1 MTTPASHTQN
11 LRPGYSI
18 ELTSTDATSPRLFTT
33 GVRQY
38 QGYSSTQPG
47 AAPAV
52 PIAVNMLG
60 PYANEAQAAVFF
72 GFAQHNA
79 YLEPNQPT
87 TDPNAAHPRKIRA
100 LQRVTTV
107 KETTMIL
114 MTLPPPRPCP
124 DPKPNV
130 STNYQTA
137 FASPAIPTMA
147 SHGPMI
153 KEAARLKLLD
163 AILQGR
169 TSTVDDIDAVVTDAL
184 REPLIF
190 NSLLQHCYPGVVL
203 DPEVMVNNHN
213 WMTSMETPVFHD
225 HVAARISDDIIKT
238 ISSQLWHEIL
248 RPILELTLE
257 YIAQYIIMDAK
268 LFPDLHRYSSSR
280 SMQRLRSELL
290 LYALTGGYTHF
301 FFTKHPTL
309 LHSFDLPTHSE
320 THLSAVRA
328 DKILEHLCRNRPMG
342 STETAGLLH
351 FRHGAVILIL
361 QKMAD
366 ELIFLYGLELVILR
380 VAELR
385 TSIATGPI
393 GPSNPGVIKT
403 LQLIK
408 IPIALLS
415 ATLFACYHR
424 GTIAI
429 PHKEILDFA
438 VFNQVFTLKVD
449 STGTFLRQSGQYIH
463 LVEMK
468 YLTTT
473 LLDALSPQAE
483 NLSPLAINDFALTF
497 VPQNLSYP
505 IQSYP
510 PLCQPVAERNQ
521 QSMERRN
528 NHLESY
534 AAGHPL
540 TFTFHTWAL
549 QPQSEMDLSRQ

>member
-52 PIAVNMLG
+52 PIAVNMLD

-87 TDPNAAHPRKIRA
+87 RILMQAHPRKIRA
-100 LQRVTTV
+100 LQVQHKTRDYYDFDDAA
-107 KETTMIL
+107 
-114 MTLPPPRPCP
+114 PAPAPAP
-124 DPKPNV
+124 DPEPNV

-213 WMTSMETPVFHD
+213 WMTFFHD